1 MFTHINGYLNRVG
14 YLHLHIYNVA
24 ISTNDIRLISVTF
37 VHVWQYRVRMYAC
50 LAAMPTTQSTNT
62 YTTRSLTQ
70 TYDSTFGDLFYY
82 LRIILLF
89 GIADLTRPQ
98 LPKCNNHLVSFIKV
112 AVYPSHTLLTFLT
125 PLNQEL
131 WSIFYALLTFLSSL
145 NQERWFS
152 ATYSWWHFF
161 IFSSRILSQRLVYLV
176 PPR

>member
-98 LPKCNNHLVSFIKV
+98 LPKCNNHLISFIKV
-112 AVYPSHTLLTFLT
+112 DGLSVSYIVDIFLT
-125 PLNQEL
+125 PLNQER
-131 WSIFYALLTFLSSL
+131 WSIVLWIVNIFVIIKSRTMVYRSMDCK
-145 NQERWFS
+145 
-152 ATYSWWHFF
+152 HFCHH
-161 IFSSRILSQRLVYLV
+161 
-176 PPR
+176 